1 MILSACLKRLLDC
14 EAITSSLSEFYIFL
28 YVLFS
33 KSRVPIFTV
42 KVRDEVNFFNQ
53 NYIFF
58 FFFEKQ
64 SKLLGI
70 FEERSRRL
78 ISK

>member
-33 KSRVPIFTV
+33 KSRVLSSLLKLEMKFTFSIKTIFS
-42 KVRDEVNFFNQ
+42 
-53 NYIFF
+53 